1 MKRSLFRRSLPYAIP
16 AAVFAA
22 AIVWLAAAVGNA
34 GAATEKEALLS
45 VRKSVEKGITMC
57 YAIEGAYPDSIE
69 YLTENY
75 GIYYDAEKY
84 TIHYECFADNV
95 RPSVTV
101 VERAW

>member
-45 VRKSVEKGITMC
+45 QLRTIVVPFSKALLTAEK
-57 YAIEGAYPDSIE
+57 
-69 YLTENY
+69 LTIRQRILLTIFLLSEKCFY
-75 GIYYDAEKY
+75 RIYYERDNDEK
-84 TIHYECFADNV
+84 
-95 RPSVTV
+95 
-101 VERAW
+101 